1 MKEVSLSGSLRE
13 NVGKKDAKA
22 IRNAERVPCVVY
34 GGDTQTHFSV
44 KQTDMHKLVYTP
56 NVNIINIDVDGKKV
70 KTIIQDIQ
78 HHPVTD
84 KINHVDFIELKDDKK
99 IKVNIPVNLEGRAI
113 GVLNGGK
120 LSQVFRTLK
129 VYALPGKLPDAIT
142 VDISHLKI
150 GMSVRVSDL
159 KTDSLE
165 VLNAPNAVVCGVKMS
180 RGATEEEEE
189 EEAAALAA
197 AEAEAAGEGGEGAEG
212 AEGAEGGSE
221 GGSEGG
227 DDKSGK

>member
-44 KQTDMHKLVYTP
+44 RHADMQKLVYTP
-56 NVNIINIDVDGKKV
+56 NVNIINIDVDGKTV

-84 KINHVDFIELKDDKK
+84 RINHVDFIELKDDKK
-99 IKVNIPVNLEGRAI
+99 VKVNIPVVLEGRAI

-129 VYALPGKLPDAIT
+129 VYALPGELPDAIT
-142 VDISHLKI
+142 VDISDLRI
-150 GMSVRVSDL
+150 GMSVRVRDL
-159 KTDSLE
+159 MTDSLE
-165 VLNAPNAVVCGVKMS
+165 ILNAPSAVVCGVKMS
-180 RGATEEEEE
+180 RGALDEEEEE
-189 EEAAALAA
+189 EEVELDEDGNPIAP
-197 AEAEAAGEGGEGAEG
+197 AEGEEGGEEKAAE
-212 AEGAEGGSE
+212 
-221 GGSEGG
+221 
-227 DDKSGK
+227 